1 MKHIEINLAQQQL
14 TLFNGAAVQLR
25 YSVSTALNG
34 AGENEGSECTPR
46 GQHRIAAKIGGGLPS
61 RAVFKGR
68 RFTGEICS
76 NTLQLAEPNRDWI
89 LSRILW
95 LEGCEPGKNRGLLGS
110 DFGGSS
116 VDSMR
121 RYIYIHGTPDSEAMG
136 RPQSH
141 GCVRMRN
148 QDLIELYEQIAP
160 GTPVNIKEN

>member
-14 TLFNGAAVQLR
+14 SLFNGANLHLS
-25 YSVSTALNG
+25 YSISTALNG
-34 AGENEGSECTPR
+34 AGETEGSECTPR
-46 GQHRIAAKIGGGLPS
+46 GQHRIAAKIGGGLPVC
-61 RAVFKGR
+61 AVLKGR

-76 NTLQLAEPNRDWI
+76 SELLAAEPNRDWI

-95 LEGCEPGKNRGLLGS
+95 LEGCELGKNRGQG
-110 DFGGSS
+110 DGAS

-121 RYIYIHGTPDSEAMG
+121 RYIYIHGTPDSEPMG
-136 RPQSH
+136 RPKSH

-148 QDLIELYEQIAP
+148 QDVIELYEQIAP